1 MLFGG
6 DFFHTDKVLDL
17 KIFIGVCQILKQF
30 GKPTY
35 FIVGN
40 HDVYGN
46 SLNYYNQSSLNFIAT
61 LLPQL
66 FVPLFEDVQLD
77 DVILYGC
84 HSYNDLQYS
93 INRVEKN
100 NKLQVMLDHHMIYD
114 KSIPCAKVITPSEL
128 GANNLDLILTG
139 HVHMGYQMQTFGNTV
154 YYNPGSLVRTSS
166 DLKNMKVKMAIIQ
179 SDGKQFK
186 LDNYYLS
193 LLDGNSIFKENIF
206 SGVQKIAQLQQS
218 NQSQDVIQSLK
229 QFQSLK
235 ASSSSIFE
243 LLNKIAKNEN
253 VQEKVVRYINRFEKK
268 LT

>member
-1 MLFGG
+1 
-6 DFFHTDKVLDL
+6 
-17 KIFIGVCQILKQF
+17 
-30 GKPTY
+30 
-35 FIVGN
+35 
-40 HDVYGN
+40 
-46 SLNYYNQSSLNFIAT
+46 
-61 LLPQL
+61 
-66 FVPLFEDVQLD
+66 
-77 DVILYGC
+77 
-84 HSYNDLQYS
+84 
-93 INRVEKN
+93 
-100 NKLQVMLDHHMIYD
+100 
-114 KSIPCAKVITPSEL
+114 
-128 GANNLDLILTG
+128 
-139 HVHMGYQMQTFGNTV
+139 
-154 YYNPGSLVRTSS
+154 
-166 DLKNMKVKMAIIQ
+166 MAIIQ

-253 VQEKVVRYINRFEKK
+253 VQEKVVNYINRFEKK